1 MSLWMCGNMVF
12 LLEEGR
18 SVSLGRRRKKPVI
31 FTIKGS
37 LGISATQPI
46 TTGQEE
52 GKTALG
58 EGLEEQE
65 AKDHGSRRGAT
76 GPGEEEKGVRLDR

>member
-18 SVSLGRRRKKPVI
+18 SVSLVRRRKKPVI

-37 LGISATQPI
+37 LGISATRPV

-58 EGLEEQE
+58 EGLEEPRSE
-65 AKDHGSRRGAT
+65 GSWEQTGCGWARRGRER
-76 GPGEEEKGVRLDR
+76 GEAG